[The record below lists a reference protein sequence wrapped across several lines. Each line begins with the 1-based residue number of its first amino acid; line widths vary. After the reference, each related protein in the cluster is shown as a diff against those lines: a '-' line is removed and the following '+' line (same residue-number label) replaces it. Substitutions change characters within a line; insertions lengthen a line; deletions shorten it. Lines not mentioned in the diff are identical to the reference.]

1 MVAPISLYPQ
11 YRHPP
16 VIAPIPLVCC
26 VFAIFSILGS
36 QILSNVLE
44 ASHKKHVTSKLQNSW
59 LVCLWWFLSCMEVSN
74 TCNGMI
80 PPNSHHLVICHK
92 KNIMIRFGSPVLL
105 EKASSLAC
113 EHSPHIDLLIQ
124 SKVYMYT
131 YFVWKKHML
140 PGYTFWAFQWIQ
152 ALQCIYIN
160 MYVCIYIY
168 TYICIYFFKRMHQ
181 QMHTSWYG
189 YLLENHPTLKHRT
202 EHTYTHAHT
211 FKEQQISRLRSPA
224 PLKHRTSTNKPK
236 MSKLDRSSFD
246 VKTSSAEFSKHFC
259 WKLYFK

>member
-1 MVAPISLYPQ
+1 MLVCLIQARWKHQQTLRVSNHNWKRYMVAPISFYPQ

-44 ASHKKHVTSKLQNSW
+44 ASNKKHVTSKLQNSW

-92 KNIMIRFGSPVLL
+92 KNMMIRFGSPVLL

-124 SKVYMYT
+124 SKIDSTKIWIQIYIYTYIYIYVYMYT
-131 YFVWKKHML
+131 YFVWKNTCYLGTLFGLFNGFKH
-140 PGYTFWAFQWIQ
+140 YNVY
-152 ALQCIYIN
+152 IYK
-160 MYVCIYIY
+160 YVCMYIYIY
-168 TYICIYFFKRMHQ
+168 VYMYRFFQ
-181 QMHTSWYG
+181 
-189 YLLENHPTLKHRT
+189 
-202 EHTYTHAHT
+202 THA
-211 FKEQQISRLRSPA
+211 PA
-224 PLKHRTSTNKPK
+224 NAYILVWIFTRK
-236 MSKLDRSSFD
+236 SSH
-246 VKTSSAEFSKHFC
+246 S
-259 WKLYFK
+259 